1 MEELFISS
9 DSIDSEL
16 LAILELFKWGDLL
29 AVLEGQ
35 IAHRG
40 PTLAL
45 KYSIECFGG
54 WMQVREER
62 FLIEFF
68 SVSARIGKLLHYFI
82 VAID

>member
-1 MEELFISS
+1 MEELFVSS

-40 PTLAL
+40 PALAL

-54 WMQVREER
+54 WM
-62 FLIEFF
+62 
-68 SVSARIGKLLHYFI
+68 
-82 VAID
+82 